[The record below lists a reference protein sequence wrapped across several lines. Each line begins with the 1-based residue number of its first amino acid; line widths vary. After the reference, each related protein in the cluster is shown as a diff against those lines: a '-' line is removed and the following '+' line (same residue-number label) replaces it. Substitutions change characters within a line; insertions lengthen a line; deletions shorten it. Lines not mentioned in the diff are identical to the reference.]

1 MSDLTVVLARFFQY
15 STDSFEP
22 AYMLLDFF
30 RKPEK
35 AKTVAITNKK
45 GPKNKGKGKGFT
57 LTVRN
62 SGVDT
67 NMDCDGRDW

>member
-1 MSDLTVVLARFFQY
+1 MFLN
-15 STDSFEP
+15 
-22 AYMLLDFF
+22 FF
-30 RKPEK
+30 RKPAK
-35 AKTVAITNKK
+35 AKTVATTNKK